1 MDINHIENITVD
13 VYTFEGLKNTI
24 KKNEQYF
31 KALATCMDK
40 FKTSKY
46 IDIFTHPEDV
56 MKVVTLTSK
65 RKTIDGYFK
74 ALKCL
79 LNKLPIDIQNTI
91 DKKSIDYLNNYK
103 QYLPIHIEDE
113 PKTPTPLSDAPDDKL
128 MFCEDND
135 EDSLKYVHARLD
147 IIEKRLADLTDNNKD
162 SLKQLD
168 IKLNGECIATND
180 MLKFALKQQR
190 KINLRQHKIVKLLLG
205 TLHPQMADVVDI
217 FTT

>member
-1 MDINHIENITVD
+1 
-13 VYTFEGLKNTI
+13 
-24 KKNEQYF
+24 
-31 KALATCMDK
+31 
-40 FKTSKY
+40 
-46 IDIFTHPEDV
+46 
-56 MKVVTLTSK
+56 
-65 RKTIDGYFK
+65 
-74 ALKCL
+74 
-79 LNKLPIDIQNTI
+79 
-91 DKKSIDYLNNYK
+91 
-103 QYLPIHIEDE
+103 
-113 PKTPTPLSDAPDDKL
+113 

-135 EDSLKYVHARLD
+135 GDSLKYVHARLD